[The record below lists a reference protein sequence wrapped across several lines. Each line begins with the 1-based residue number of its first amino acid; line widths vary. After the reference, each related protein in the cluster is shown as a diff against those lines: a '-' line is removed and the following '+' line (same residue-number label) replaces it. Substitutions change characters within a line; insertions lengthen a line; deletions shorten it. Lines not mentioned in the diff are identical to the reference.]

1 MPKPEF
7 PPTFQFPQLIDRNME
22 VIRPYIQEHLRPD
35 TEKPV
40 SFWLATY
47 NVSNEFKEFVHGFSH
62 QTLGIYLM
70 AQAEEVLEKNPQKE
84 EGENYTFENAMSCFS
99 AIIGIQAY
107 STAYNGLRKLSNT
120 TYPKFEDMFD
130 IISLAGVQN
139 ENQETRR
146 NYVVDL
152 RKKWGITT
160 PPSSDQYDQLEA
172 LNNFAQSFADSA
184 RNISKKEILFSHGY
198 EATFLGARPKD
209 IDKLIPDQKNIH
221 FYNSAMGGITMDI
234 EDMTADFFDFKQA
247 SRIGEVPF
255 LTEEI
260 MNVIMANRNDDNH
273 LIIQSIGTALI
284 SRESLKGKP
293 LTLAEK
299 QQIADENIEGPIRW
313 RELLKELHDID
324 VENPPVLPIFAA
336 NVDEVTVNRMC
347 NHLLLT
353 KADLRVVTQIARKQV
368 FETQVPLSF
377 NEILHI
383 MSEVRKTK

>member
-1 MPKPEF
+1 
-7 PPTFQFPQLIDRNME
+7 
-22 VIRPYIQEHLRPD
+22 
-35 TEKPV
+35 
-40 SFWLATY
+40 
-47 NVSNEFKEFVHGFSH
+47 
-62 QTLGIYLM
+62 
-70 AQAEEVLEKNPQKE
+70 
-84 EGENYTFENAMSCFS
+84 
-99 AIIGIQAY
+99 
-107 STAYNGLRKLSNT
+107 
-120 TYPKFEDMFD
+120 
-130 IISLAGVQN
+130 
-139 ENQETRR
+139 
-146 NYVVDL
+146 
-152 RKKWGITT
+152 
-160 PPSSDQYDQLEA
+160 
-172 LNNFAQSFADSA
+172 
-184 RNISKKEILFSHGY
+184 
-198 EATFLGARPKD
+198 
-209 IDKLIPDQKNIH
+209 
-221 FYNSAMGGITMDI
+221 MGGITMDI